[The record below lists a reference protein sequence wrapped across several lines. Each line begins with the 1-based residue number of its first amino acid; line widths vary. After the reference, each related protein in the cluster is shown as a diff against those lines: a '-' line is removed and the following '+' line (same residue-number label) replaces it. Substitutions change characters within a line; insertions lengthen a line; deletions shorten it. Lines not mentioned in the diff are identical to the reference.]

1 MRADGIEPNAL
12 RVDGGMVAN
21 GWLMQFMADI
31 INLPVDRPV
40 VTETTAL
47 GAAILALLG
56 CGAINKID
64 DVTHIWKRDKQFLPN
79 MATTDRATILAG
91 WQTAIKRTLLN

>member
-1 MRADGIEPNAL
+1 
-12 RVDGGMVAN
+12 
-21 GWLMQFMADI
+21 MADM

-56 CGAINKID
+56 CGEISKID
-64 DVTHIWKRDKQFLPN
+64 DVTHIWKQDKQFVPN
-79 MATTDRATILAG
+79 MATTDRAVILAG
-91 WQTAIKRTLLN
+91 WQIAVKRTLIH